1 MPKKVFTVKNTGQ
14 IVEIQYNWL
23 WRNIVVRLGDRDIGH
38 FKNMRPLKEGQLL
51 KSPIGDIHVQYKQ
64 TMLTGSGFEVW
75 HDNNAL
81 NGSLSDPVQY
91 WRTGYKTALFLG
103 LFNIV
108 IGGITLLTKNSLL
121 ASIGAGPYSLV
132 FGVVLLFLGLWSW
145 RRRSG
150 LELAL
155 AAFIIW
161 CGWGFRHFGVDVRR
175 SFPQY
180 HWPDGSDC
188 VRIAARYGCLHGT
201 GGRAAVR
208 KSQK

>member
-1 MPKKVFTVKNTGQ
+1 MDLRDLTKGNTVPKKVFTVKNTGQ

-132 FGVVLLFLGLWSW
+132 FGVWCCSWVCGRGGGAQALNLLLQPS
-145 RRRSG
+145 
-150 LELAL
+150 
-155 AAFIIW
+155 
-161 CGWGFRHFGVDVRR
+161 
-175 SFPQY
+175 
-180 HWPDGSDC
+180 
-188 VRIAARYGCLHGT
+188 
-201 GGRAAVR
+201 
-208 KSQK
+208 